1 MGKANVLTLRIPSDL
16 KERIGRIAEDQ
27 GVSVSQLAMYIFA
40 KEIGKM
46 EAGQQLGHCWKE
58 HSVQELTADFDE
70 VMAKVQRNPV
80 PDWDRVE

>member
-1 MGKANVLTLRIPSDL
+1 MLVTLDTTFL
-16 KERIGRIAEDQ
+16 Y
-27 GVSVSQLAMYIFA
+27 LCA
-40 KEIGKM
+40 KEIGTM